1 LSPTHPAC
9 HAIQCVLWAWLHV
22 LQFNLAN
29 QLHNPEED
37 IRNKPWRPLP
47 SGRITLANVF
57 ILKYMTTAIC
67 LLLSYS
73 YSLYVLVSS
82 ASLTVLIR
90 LYHEMHGDQHWL
102 WKNLMNSAG
111 YTCFATGSTL
121 VAGIS
126 SLFFSVPTNRIFSTE
141 HNDLASDRCQLD
153 LPGAFS
159 VSVIAAILA
168 TTIQAQD
175 FQDVIGDKAVGRN
188 TLPIAFPNF
197 SRYTVLVTLVM
208 WSLYLTTMW
217 EITTPAGV
225 GFTFL
230 GIVVGIRYYFW
241 RSTTDDEWSY
251 VLYNVSYYFPF
262 CLFYLAALF
271 FFFSIYLFRSG

>member
-1 LSPTHPAC
+1 MP
-9 HAIQCVLWAWLHV
+9 IVV
-22 LQFNLAN
+22 
-29 QLHNPEED
+29 
-37 IRNKPWRPLP
+37 
-47 SGRITLANVF
+47 
-57 ILKYMTTAIC
+57 
-67 LLLSYS
+67 LLLQ
-73 YSLYVLVSS
+73 SLCAGVQCKFNISHPPVSRKAWRS
-82 ASLTVLIR
+82 ALALEELDELGR
-90 LYHEMHGDQHWL
+90 LRLFCNRIDFGCRYWL
-102 WKNLMNSAG
+102 P
-111 YTCFATGSTL
+111 
-121 VAGIS
+121 
-126 SLFFSVPTNRIFSTE
+126 FFSVPINRIFSTE

-188 TLPIAFPNF
+188 TLPIAFPTF
-197 SRYTVLVTLVM
+197 SRYTILVTLVM

-251 VLYNVSYYFPF
+251 ILYNIWLTIAFAMPGYWRM
-262 CLFYLAALF
+262 
-271 FFFSIYLFRSG
+271 FRQNTSGRFRIL